1 MDGYNLDP
9 LAQDSATGGHSF
21 AVKGGVGG
29 GVLFLLLAVIIYVFI
44 KSRKCSMKCELQVD
58 GASSSSGMD
67 DHSKLPLAPDSAAAK
82 VGGVAGVILVLILV
96 IIYVIIRRGGCSM
109 TCDVNVNEAPRREA
123 EEA

>member
-9 LAQDSATGGHSF
+9 LAQGSATGGHSL

-58 GASSSSGMD
+58 GGSSRS
-67 DHSKLPLAPDSAAAK
+67 
-82 VGGVAGVILVLILV
+82 V
-96 IIYVIIRRGGCSM
+96 
-109 TCDVNVNEAPRREA
+109 

>member
-1 MDGYNLDP
+1 MAIYTDSIPSFPYQTVILDLSALCSAKLLAPAFFSSRSVESMDGYSLDP
-9 LAQDSATGGHSF
+9 LAQGSATGGHSL

-58 GASSSSGMD
+58 GAASRS
-67 DHSKLPLAPDSAAAK
+67 
-82 VGGVAGVILVLILV
+82 
-96 IIYVIIRRGGCSM
+96 
-109 TCDVNVNEAPRREA
+109 A

>member
-1 MDGYNLDP
+1 MAIYTDSIPSYPYHTVIHNLSALCSAKLLLFFLSNCSGMDGYNLDP
-9 LAQDSATGGHSF
+9 LAQDSATVGHSL

-58 GASSSSGMD
+58 GASSRS
-67 DHSKLPLAPDSAAAK
+67 
-82 VGGVAGVILVLILV
+82 V
-96 IIYVIIRRGGCSM
+96 
-109 TCDVNVNEAPRREA
+109 